1 MNTNNGFWQTDRGKA
16 LIKLLLWMV
25 FIVILIV
32 LAIVSERN
40 GNSEILDVDKPENN
54 TTDTPREPENVEYEA
69 YNTMI
74 TNLLANNYEYE
85 YLITTATDSII
96 LTGFKNPDKEIGF
109 KETSSGI
116 TKYFIDSTGTYELNM
131 NTSSIIDNLYSE
143 FDSSYLNLELL
154 FNNLSEYL
162 YNTEENVGI
171 RTITY
176 DKDGFQVTVTTDT
189 KNITNVLVMTDTTT
203 YDLNFKNIGE
213 CATIDF
219 ILSDSVKSFMEN

>member
-32 LAIVSERN
+32 LVIVSERN
-40 GNSEILDVDKPENN
+40 ANSEILDVDKPENN
-54 TTDTPREPENVEYEA
+54 VTDTPSEPENVEYEA

-154 FNNLSEYL
+154 FNNLNEYL

-189 KNITNVLVMTDTTT
+189 KNITNVLVVTDTTT

-219 ILSDSVKSFMEN
+219 VLS

>member
-32 LAIVSERN
+32 LVIVSERN
-40 GNSEILDVDKPENN
+40 ANSEILDVDKPENN
-54 TTDTPREPENVEYEA
+54 VTDTPSEPENVEYEA

-85 YLITTATDSII
+85 YLITTATDSTI

-154 FNNLSEYL
+154 FNNLNEYL

-219 ILSDSVKSFMEN
+219 ILS

>member
-1 MNTNNGFWQTDRGKA
+1 MNTNNGFWQTDRDKA

-32 LAIVSERN
+32 LVIVSERN
-40 GNSEILDVDKPENN
+40 ANSEILDVDKPENN
-54 TTDTPREPENVEYEA
+54 VTDTPSEPENVEYEA

-96 LTGFKNPDKEIGF
+96 LKGFKNPDKEIGF

-154 FNNLSEYL
+154 FNNLNEYL

-219 ILSDSVKSFMEN
+219 VLS

>member
-32 LAIVSERN
+32 LVIASERN
-40 GNSEILDVDKPENN
+40 ANSEILDVDKPENN
-54 TTDTPREPENVEYEA
+54 VTDTPSEPENVEYEA

-154 FNNLSEYL
+154 FNNLNEYL

-219 ILSDSVKSFMEN
+219 ILS

>member
-1 MNTNNGFWQTDRGKA
+1 MNTNNGFWQTDRDKA

-32 LAIVSERN
+32 LVIVSERN
-40 GNSEILDVDKPENN
+40 ANSEILDVDKPENN
-54 TTDTPREPENVEYEA
+54 VTDTPSEPENVEYEA

-154 FNNLSEYL
+154 FNNLNEYL

-219 ILSDSVKSFMEN
+219 ILS

>member
-54 TTDTPREPENVEYEA
+54 ATDTPSEPENVEYEA

-74 TNLLANNYEYE
+74 TNLLANNYEYD

-131 NTSSIIDNLYSE
+131 NTYSIIDNLYSE

-219 ILSDSVKSFMEN
+219 ILS

>member
-54 TTDTPREPENVEYEA
+54 ATDTPSEPENVEYEA

-154 FNNLSEYL
+154 FNNLNEYL

-219 ILSDSVKSFMEN
+219 ILS

>member
-54 TTDTPREPENVEYEA
+54 ATDTPSEPENIEYEA

-131 NTSSIIDNLYSE
+131 NTYSIIDNLYSE

-219 ILSDSVKSFMEN
+219 ILS

>member
-54 TTDTPREPENVEYEA
+54 ATDTPSEPENIEYEA

-189 KNITNVLVMTDTTT
+189 KNITNVLVMTNTTT

-219 ILSDSVKSFMEN
+219 ILS

>member
-32 LAIVSERN
+32 LVIASERN
-40 GNSEILDVDKPENN
+40 ANSEILDVDKPENN
-54 TTDTPREPENVEYEA
+54 VTDTPSEPENVEYEA

-219 ILSDSVKSFMEN
+219 ILS

>member
-32 LAIVSERN
+32 LVIASERN
-40 GNSEILDVDKPENN
+40 ANSEILDVDKPENN
-54 TTDTPREPENVEYEA
+54 VTDTPSEPENVEYEA

-219 ILSDSVKSFMEN
+219 VLS

>member
-32 LAIVSERN
+32 LVIVSERN
-40 GNSEILDVDKPENN
+40 ANSEILDVDKPENN
-54 TTDTPREPENVEYEA
+54 VTDTPSEPENVEYEA

-85 YLITTATDSII
+85 YLITTATDSTI

-189 KNITNVLVMTDTTT
+189 KNITNVLVVADTTT

-219 ILSDSVKSFMEN
+219 VLS

>member
-25 FIVILIV
+25 FIIILIV

-54 TTDTPREPENVEYEA
+54 ATDTPSEPENIEYEA

-85 YLITTATDSII
+85 YLITTATDSTI

-131 NTSSIIDNLYSE
+131 NTYSIIDNLYSE

-219 ILSDSVKSFMEN
+219 ILS

>member
-40 GNSEILDVDKPENN
+40 RNSEILDVDKPENN
-54 TTDTPREPENVEYEA
+54 ATDTPSEPENIEYEA

-189 KNITNVLVMTDTTT
+189 KNITNVLVMTNTTT

-219 ILSDSVKSFMEN
+219 ILS

>member
-54 TTDTPREPENVEYEA
+54 VTDTPSEPENVEYEA

-131 NTSSIIDNLYSE
+131 NTYSIIDNLYSE

-154 FNNLSEYL
+154 FNNLNEYL

-219 ILSDSVKSFMEN
+219 VLS

>member
-32 LAIVSERN
+32 LVIVSERN
-40 GNSEILDVDKPENN
+40 ANSEILDVDKPENN
-54 TTDTPREPENVEYEA
+54 VTDTPSEPENVEYEA

-219 ILSDSVKSFMEN
+219 ILS

>member
-54 TTDTPREPENVEYEA
+54 VTDTPSEPENVEYEA

-219 ILSDSVKSFMEN
+219 ILS

>member
-54 TTDTPREPENVEYEA
+54 ATDTPSEPENVEYEA

-131 NTSSIIDNLYSE
+131 NTYSIIDNLYSE

-219 ILSDSVKSFMEN
+219 VLS

>member
-54 TTDTPREPENVEYEA
+54 VTDTPSEPENVEYEA

-154 FNNLSEYL
+154 FNNLNEYL

-189 KNITNVLVMTDTTT
+189 KNITNVLVTTDTTT

-219 ILSDSVKSFMEN
+219 VLS

>member
-54 TTDTPREPENVEYEA
+54 ATDTQSEPENIEYEA

-131 NTSSIIDNLYSE
+131 NTYSIIDNLYSE

-219 ILSDSVKSFMEN
+219 ILS

>member
-54 TTDTPREPENVEYEA
+54 VTDTPSEPENVEYET

-219 ILSDSVKSFMEN
+219 VLS

>member
-32 LAIVSERN
+32 LAIASERN

-54 TTDTPREPENVEYEA
+54 ATDTPREPENVEYEA

-219 ILSDSVKSFMEN
+219 ILS

>member
-54 TTDTPREPENVEYEA
+54 ATDTPREPENVEYEA

-189 KNITNVLVMTDTTT
+189 KNITNVLVMTNTTT

-219 ILSDSVKSFMEN
+219 ILS

>member
-54 TTDTPREPENVEYEA
+54 ATDTPSEPENIEYEA

-189 KNITNVLVMTDTTT
+189 KNITNVLLKLQV
-203 YDLNFKNIGE
+203 FK
-213 CATIDF
+213 
-219 ILSDSVKSFMEN
+219 L

>member
-54 TTDTPREPENVEYEA
+54 ATDTPSEPENVEYEA

-131 NTSSIIDNLYSE
+131 NTYSIIDNLYSE

-162 YNTEENVGI
+162 YNAEENVGI

-219 ILSDSVKSFMEN
+219 ILS

>member
-32 LAIVSERN
+32 LVIVSERN
-40 GNSEILDVDKPENN
+40 ANSEILDVDKPENN
-54 TTDTPREPENVEYEA
+54 VTDTPSEPENVEYEA

-85 YLITTATDSII
+85 YLITTATDSTI

-154 FNNLSEYL
+154 FNNLNEYL

-189 KNITNVLVMTDTTT
+189 KNITNVLVVADTTT

-219 ILSDSVKSFMEN
+219 VLS

>member
-32 LAIVSERN
+32 LVIVSERN
-40 GNSEILDVDKPENN
+40 ANSEILDVDKPENN
-54 TTDTPREPENVEYEA
+54 VTDTPSEPENVEYEA

-131 NTSSIIDNLYSE
+131 NTYSIIDNLYSE

-189 KNITNVLVMTDTTT
+189 KNITNVLVTTDTTT

-219 ILSDSVKSFMEN
+219 VLS

>member
-54 TTDTPREPENVEYEA
+54 ATDTPSEPENIEYEA

-131 NTSSIIDNLYSE
+131 NTYSIIDNLYSE

-154 FNNLSEYL
+154 FNNLNEYL

-219 ILSDSVKSFMEN
+219 ILS

>member
-25 FIVILIV
+25 FIVILIA

-54 TTDTPREPENVEYEA
+54 ATDTPREPENVEYEA

-154 FNNLSEYL
+154 FNNLNEYL

-219 ILSDSVKSFMEN
+219 ILS

>member
-32 LAIVSERN
+32 LLIVSERN
-40 GNSEILDVDKPENN
+40 ANSEILDVDKPENN
-54 TTDTPREPENVEYEA
+54 VTDTPSEPENVEYEA

-131 NTSSIIDNLYSE
+131 NTYSIIDNLYSE

-219 ILSDSVKSFMEN
+219 ILS

>member
-32 LAIVSERN
+32 LVIVSERN
-40 GNSEILDVDKPENN
+40 ANSEILDVDKPENN
-54 TTDTPREPENVEYEA
+54 VTDTPSEPENVEYEA

-154 FNNLSEYL
+154 FNNLNEYL

-219 ILSDSVKSFMEN
+219 VLS

>member
-54 TTDTPREPENVEYEA
+54 ATDTPREPENVEYEA

-131 NTSSIIDNLYSE
+131 NTYSIIDNLYSE

-219 ILSDSVKSFMEN
+219 ILS

>member
-40 GNSEILDVDKPENN
+40 GNSEILDVDKPGNN
-54 TTDTPREPENVEYEA
+54 ATDTPSEPENVEYEA

-154 FNNLSEYL
+154 FNNLNEYL

-219 ILSDSVKSFMEN
+219 VLS

>member
-40 GNSEILDVDKPENN
+40 GNSEILDVDKPGNN
-54 TTDTPREPENVEYEA
+54 ATDTPSEPENVEYEA

-131 NTSSIIDNLYSE
+131 NTYSIIDNLYSE

-219 ILSDSVKSFMEN
+219 ILS

>member
-54 TTDTPREPENVEYEA
+54 VTDTPSEPENVEYEA

-154 FNNLSEYL
+154 FNNLNEYL

-219 ILSDSVKSFMEN
+219 VLS

>member
-25 FIVILIV
+25 FIIILIV

-54 TTDTPREPENVEYEA
+54 ATDTPSEPENIEYEA

-131 NTSSIIDNLYSE
+131 NTYSIIDNLYSE

-219 ILSDSVKSFMEN
+219 ILS

>member
-25 FIVILIV
+25 FIIILIV

-54 TTDTPREPENVEYEA
+54 ATDTPSEPENVEYEA

-154 FNNLSEYL
+154 FNNLNEYL

-219 ILSDSVKSFMEN
+219 ILS

>member
-54 TTDTPREPENVEYEA
+54 ATDTPREPENVEYEA

-154 FNNLSEYL
+154 FNNLNEYL

-219 ILSDSVKSFMEN
+219 VLS

>member
-25 FIVILIV
+25 FIIILIV

-40 GNSEILDVDKPENN
+40 GNSEILDVDKPGNN
-54 TTDTPREPENVEYEA
+54 ATDTPSEPENVEYEA

-219 ILSDSVKSFMEN
+219 ILS